1 MMEEFCAIGTWDRIA
16 GEMRDKY
23 AGLATLV
30 NFEPR
35 APRTP
40 DEEAQIREL
49 VVELKRIPTL
59 SEAEPAT

>member
-1 MMEEFCAIGTWDRIA
+1 MMEESCSIGTWYRIS

-30 NFEPR
+30 YFEPR

-49 VVELKRIPTL
+49 VAELKRIPTL
-59 SEAEPAT
+59 SEVEPAT